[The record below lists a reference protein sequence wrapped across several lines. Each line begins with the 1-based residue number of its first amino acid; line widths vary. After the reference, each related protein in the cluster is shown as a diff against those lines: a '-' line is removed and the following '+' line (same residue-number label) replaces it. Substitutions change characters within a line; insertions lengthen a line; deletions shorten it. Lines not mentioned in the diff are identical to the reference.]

1 MKDADGHRCDK
12 YREVQSERADQ
23 KQHDERGFQ
32 VGSLPDI
39 AKAVGEV
46 SARSKTRILQMKF
59 TYAKEA
65 QRAEQGSKRD
75 RADQEYPPGA
85 RESDEHARNSWAN
98 HPPCVERGGIQGH
111 CIRQIGLP
119 DQFQ

>member
-1 MKDADGHRCDK
+1 MKNADRHCCDK

-23 KQHDERGFQ
+23 KQHDEHGFQ

-39 AKAVGEV
+39 AKVIGEV
-46 SARSKTRILQMKF
+46 SPRSESPVLQMKF
-59 TYAKEA
+59 TYANEA

-85 RESDEHARNSWAN
+85 RKGDEHACNSWAN
-98 HPPCVERGGIQGH
+98 HPRGVEQGGI
-111 CIRQIGLP
+111 
-119 DQFQ
+119 